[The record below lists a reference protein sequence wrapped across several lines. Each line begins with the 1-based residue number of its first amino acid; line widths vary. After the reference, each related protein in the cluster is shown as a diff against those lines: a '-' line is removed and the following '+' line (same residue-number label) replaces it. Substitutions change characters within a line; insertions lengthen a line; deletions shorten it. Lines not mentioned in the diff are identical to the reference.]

1 MVVTRFSQGWLALLL
16 VGLSSCSIAPLPP
29 SKISDAG
36 SIELPVIESP
46 APPTS
51 SQPLS
56 DRSSPAAS
64 STSSNTESVK
74 IYRLDLQCQ
83 WFQSETV
90 ELPKDRSI
98 DAAVGKVLANQQ
110 NGDFELSGYRVIRR
124 PKGEVIIDFRLAAD
138 SKRQFTSLS
147 SCEQQA
153 LFGSLRQT
161 LLRNP
166 QWGVKLIRFRHRGA
180 AIVL

>member
-1 MVVTRFSQGWLALLL
+1 MRFSQGWLVLLL
-16 VGLSSCSIAPLPP
+16 IGLSSCSIAPPP
-29 SKISDAG
+29 NQMSDAG
-36 SIELPVIESP
+36 AIESP
-46 APPTS
+46 TPPASNPTPS
-51 SQPLS
+51 P
-56 DRSSPAAS
+56 RSNLAA
-64 STSSNTESVK
+64 TPTANTENVK

-90 ELPKDRSI
+90 VLPKDRSI

-110 NGDFELSGYRVIRR
+110 NGDFNISGYRVIRR
-124 PKGEVIIDFRLAAD
+124 PKGEVIIDLRLAAD

-166 QWGVKLIRFRHRGA
+166 QWGVKLIRFRNRGA

>member
-1 MVVTRFSQGWLALLL
+1 MRFSQGWLVLLL
-16 VGLSSCSIAPLPP
+16 IGLSSCSIAPLPP
-29 SKISDAG
+29 SDQVSDAG
-36 SIELPVIESP
+36 AIESATPP
-46 APPTS
+46 AASLTPSP
-51 SQPLS
+51 
-56 DRSSPAAS
+56 RSSPAADP
-64 STSSNTESVK
+64 TSTESVK

-124 PKGEVIIDFRLAAD
+124 PNGEVIIDFRLAAN

-166 QWGVKLIRFRHRGA
+166 QWDVKLIRFRHRGA

>member
-1 MVVTRFSQGWLALLL
+1 MTRFSQGWLALLL
-16 VGLSSCSIAPLPP
+16 IGLSSCSIAPLP
-29 SKISDAG
+29 SSDQVSDAG
-36 SIELPVIESP
+36 AIESP
-46 APPTS
+46 TLPAASPTPS
-51 SQPLS
+51 L
-56 DRSSPAAS
+56 RSSPAAPAA
-64 STSSNTESVK
+64 NTENVK

-90 ELPKDRSI
+90 ALPKDRSME
-98 DAAVGKVLANQQ
+98 AAVGKVLADQQ
-110 NGDFELSGYRVIRR
+110 NGDFTISGYRVIRR
-124 PKGEVIIDFRLAAD
+124 PNGEVIIDFRLAAD

-147 SCEQQA
+147 SCEQTA

-166 QWGVKLIRFRHRGA
+166 QWGVKLIRFRNRGA

>member
-1 MVVTRFSQGWLALLL
+1 MVRFSQGWLVLLL
-16 VGLSSCSIAPLPP
+16 IGLSSCSIASPP
-29 SKISDAG
+29 SDQVSDAG
-36 SIELPVIESP
+36 AIEAPTLPTASP
-46 APPTS
+46 TPSP
-51 SQPLS
+51 
-56 DRSSPAAS
+56 RSSPAAS
-64 STSSNTESVK
+64 PTADTETVK

-110 NGDFELSGYRVIRR
+110 NSDFELGGYRVIRR
-124 PKGEVIIDFRLAAD
+124 PNGEVIVDFRLATN

-147 SCEQQA
+147 SCEQLA

-166 QWGVKLIRFRHRGA
+166 QWGVKRIRFQNRGQ